1 MNEEIEEPPSVDMRV
16 EPPSESTFKPSQEI
30 EDAIKT
36 ELQDVR
42 ILLGKEQRTN
52 KDIYWEYGHPKLEN
66 RHLLITGTSGVGKT
80 YFMQCLLL
88 ELANNNISTLIFDY
102 TDGFK
107 KSQLNDD
114 FKDAMDGKIVQFNVQ
129 REGFP
134 INPFKK
140 NLKEYDEDE
149 YDLESDIDVAER
161 IAGIFYAVYK
171 KNGIG
176 DQQKNA
182 IYKATVS
189 GLQKYGDK
197 MSLDYLRSELESLD
211 KGSAKTV
218 LSKIDPLIDRKPF
231 ATENLFDWEE
241 LRRAAGKVFIVQLT
255 GFNRDTQVLLTEF
268 ILWDIWSYNLSHGSV
283 EAPFPVILDEAQNLD
298 QSETSPS
305 ARILTEGRKF
315 GWSGLFATQTLQNPI
330 TKDAITRFQNASQ
343 KVHFLPPEGDNKN
356 IASFLSPESDEQ
368 KTWATKLSKLAKG
381 QCVVVGSN
389 RQLDGTLGSKSK
401 HVIDVTPL
409 NERKK

>member
-1 MNEEIEEPPSVDMRV
+1 
-16 EPPSESTFKPSQEI
+16 
-30 EDAIKT
+30 
-36 ELQDVR
+36 
-42 ILLGKEQRTN
+42 
-52 KDIYWEYGHPKLEN
+52 
-66 RHLLITGTSGVGKT
+66 
-80 YFMQCLLL
+80 MQCLLL
-88 ELANNNISTLIFDY
+88 ELANSNISTLIFDY

-114 FKDAMDGKIVQFNVQ
+114 FKAAMEGKIIQFNVQ
-129 REGFP
+129 RSGFP

-140 NLKEYDEDE
+140 NYKEYDEDE
-149 YDLESDIDVAER
+149 YDLESEIDVAER

-171 KNGIG
+171 KAGIG

-182 IYKATVS
+182 IYKATVN

-241 LRRAAGKVFIVQLT
+241 LRKAKGKVYIVQLT
-255 GFNRDTQVLLTEF
+255 GFTRETQVLLTEF
-268 ILWDIWSYNLSHGSV
+268 ILWDIWSYNLSHGNV
-283 EAPFPVILDEAQNLD
+283 HLPFPVILDEAQNLD

-315 GWSGLFATQTLQNPI
+315 GWSGLFATQTLQHPI

-356 IASFLSPESDEQ
+356 IASFLSPESNEQ
-368 KTWATKLSKLAKG
+368 KMWATKLAKLSKG

-389 RQLDGTLGSKSK
+389 LLPDGNLGPKTK

-409 NERKK
+409 SERN